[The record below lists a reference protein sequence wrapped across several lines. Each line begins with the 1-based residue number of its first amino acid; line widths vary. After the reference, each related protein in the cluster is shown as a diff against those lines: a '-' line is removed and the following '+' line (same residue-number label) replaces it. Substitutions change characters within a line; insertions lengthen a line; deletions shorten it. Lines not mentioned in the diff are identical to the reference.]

1 MQLSKYFLRN
11 RFGCSY
17 IRTSLLTH
25 SITWSIRRPNNGY
38 NFEKVIMSVI
48 LQYLCNNCN
57 RIWWYLWYVLVLKS
71 QVPWSGACFCNW
83 RNAQFY
89 VKFGESE
96 FFFNSHS
103 RSAWIYR
110 TLEVHGSQVKS
121 PRAYCHRRSL
131 FKEIIN
137 WMNTS
142 SHGGEGSL
150 ALDLPA
156 PTEIR
161 CARTSVHKEST
172 CFLCLC
178 NHDALSHWRVSEKS
192 ETVLSPDLTPYVEGI
207 VAGTKPARGNGN
219 LIPLTSSKK

>member
-11 RFGCSY
+11 RFGCSCT
-17 IRTSLLTH
+17 RTSLLTH
-25 SITWSIRRPNNGY
+25 STTWSIRRPNSYY

-48 LQYLCNNCN
+48 FQYLCDNCN
-57 RIWWYLWYVLVLKS
+57 MMWWYLWFVLVLKS
-71 QVPWSGACFCNW
+71 QVPWSGACICNW
-83 RNAQFY
+83 RNARFY

-96 FFFNSHS
+96 FFLNSRS

-142 SHGGEGSL
+142 SQGGEGFL
-150 ALDLPA
+150 ALDLLA
-156 PTEIR
+156 RTEIR
-161 CARTSVHKEST
+161 CASTSVHEEST
-172 CFLCLC
+172 CFLCLY
-178 NHDALSHWRVSEKS
+178 NHGAFIHWCVSEKS
-192 ETVLSPDLTPYVEGI
+192 ETVLSPNLTPYVEKDCHWDQ
-207 VAGTKPARGNGN
+207 ASER
-219 LIPLTSSKK
+219 